1 MCLCKNATHCF
12 VATLCKHEYLTQSEL
27 CYLERERGRE
37 RQREIESQR
46 ERERERGRKKEIE
59 REKKRRLVY
68 QALKTQFETNI
79 EKRQRKRETR
89 KRNNSI

>member
-46 ERERERGRKKEIE
+46 EREREREKERNREGKKE
-59 REKKRRLVY
+59 KAGLPS
-68 QALKTQFETNI
+68 FENPI
-79 EKRQRKRETR
+79 
-89 KRNNSI
+89 